1 MKRAFVAAIVA
12 AVLAVPMTAEAKPN
26 LGRWRGPCSTFAEGE
41 NLTPA
46 VYQANPAKGQQQIIR
61 LITCVFRRFAPG
73 NEATAVAVARRE
85 SGLWPWAENSSSGCA
100 GLFQHITWTERI
112 SMVPRW
118 MFAPGYHPS
127 AFDPRAN
134 ALVAA
139 FMVAGV
145 GAWSPGWGPWGG

>member
-1 MKRAFVAAIVA
+1 MKRILMAATIA
-12 AVLAVPMTAEAKPN
+12 ALLIPMTNAEAKPH
-26 LGRWRGPCSTFAEGE
+26 LGRWRGPCATFAEGE

-46 VYQANPAKGQQQIIR
+46 MYEANRAKGERQITH

-85 SGLWPWAENSSSGCA
+85 SGLWPWSINSSSGCA
-100 GLFQHITWTERI
+100 GLFQHITWTDRI

-118 MFAPGYHPS
+118 MFAPGYHPT

-145 GAWSPGWGPWGG
+145 GDWPGGWGPWGG